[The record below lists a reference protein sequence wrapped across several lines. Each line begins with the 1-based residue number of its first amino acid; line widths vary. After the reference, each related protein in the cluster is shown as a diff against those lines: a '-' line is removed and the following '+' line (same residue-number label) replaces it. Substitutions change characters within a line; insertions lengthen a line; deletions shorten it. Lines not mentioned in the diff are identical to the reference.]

1 MLQEWFFRSKS
12 ADNLLNLV
20 KCMKIKL
27 LNIAMKEDTMRIII
41 DADACPKQVLKICQD
56 IAAKY
61 KLDVY
66 TISSFDH
73 NIDNSQHFSV
83 DTNAQEADLKI
94 FNMTSPGDV
103 VVTQDWGLA
112 ALIISKN
119 AYCLSP
125 IGIEYKSD
133 KMDFLLEEREAKAK
147 LRRGGGR
154 TKGPKKRSAED
165 DLRFQSALESILN
178 R

>member
-1 MLQEWFFRSKS
+1 
-12 ADNLLNLV
+12 
-20 KCMKIKL
+20 
-27 LNIAMKEDTMRIII
+27 MRIII

-56 IAAKY
+56 TAAKY
-61 KLDVY
+61 RLDVY

-83 DTNAQEADLKI
+83 DNNSQEADLKI
-94 FNMTSPGDV
+94 FNMTSPGDI

-125 IGIEYKSD
+125 AGIEYKSS

-154 TKGPKKRSAED
+154 TKGPSKRTEAD
-165 DLRFQSALESILN
+165 DREFEAKLLEILERAISGAPN
-178 R
+178 KG

>member
-1 MLQEWFFRSKS
+1 
-12 ADNLLNLV
+12 
-20 KCMKIKL
+20 
-27 LNIAMKEDTMRIII
+27 MRIII

-56 IAAKY
+56 TAAKY
-61 KLDVY
+61 RLDVY

-83 DTNAQEADLKI
+83 DNNSQEADLKI
-94 FNMTSPGDV
+94 FNMTSPGDI

-125 IGIEYKSD
+125 AGIEYKSS

-147 LRRGGGR
+147 LRRGVWR
-154 TKGPKKRSAED
+154 KKKKKKRSSAD
-165 DLRFQSALESILN
+165 DLRFQTIL
-178 R
+178 